1 MEARFSFPGHQPQRE
16 SAPHADRHRAKA
28 IPAAE
33 MAMNSIIG
41 SHYAEVYNAADE
53 SEVRFAIGPDDYYS
67 DK

>member
-1 MEARFSFPGHQPQRE
+1 
-16 SAPHADRHRAKA
+16 
-28 IPAAE
+28 
-33 MAMNSIIG
+33 MNSIIG